1 MTVPQLTEKANET
14 LKRQV
19 QRIGIAGAGTMGKG
33 IALAAAQAGYRVQ
46 LYDSQQEELHRAMQ
60 QIITKLD
67 HLRSTGKL
75 TDAEH
80 AAIKQRLQPV
90 THADALMVDMLVEAI
105 VEDLH
110 EKIAL
115 FRLLAQHLPT
125 AVPFCTN
132 TSSLSVSAIAR
143 HVPHP
148 ERVVG
153 LHFFNPA
160 DRIRLVEVVPTSA
173 TSPEVIACVCSVAE
187 TMGKVPVIARDVP
200 GFIVNRI
207 GKMYHTE
214 PLHLLEQGI
223 ASVADI
229 DALCE
234 ARGFPMGPFRLIDLI
249 GVDVNLRI
257 TETLFDQ
264 LQAERFRPSPLQR
277 HMVQQG
283 LLGKKS
289 GKGFYV
295 YA

>member
-1 MTVPQLTEKANET
+1 MACVTGKAHES
-14 LKRQV
+14 LRRQE
-19 QRIGIAGAGTMGKG
+19 QCIGIAGAGTMGRG

-46 LYDSQQEELHRAMQ
+46 IYDSQQEALHQAMQ
-60 QIITKLD
+60 QIISKLD
-67 HLRSTGKL
+67 HLRSTNKL
-75 TDAEH
+75 TVAER
-80 AAIKQRLQPV
+80 AAVEQRLQPV
-90 THADALMVDMLVEAI
+90 TQAEALMVDMLVEAI

-115 FRLLAQHLPT
+115 FQLLAQHLPT
-125 AVPFCTN
+125 TVPFCTN

-148 ERVVG
+148 ERVLG
-153 LHFFNPA
+153 MHFFNPA
-160 DRIRLVEVVPTSA
+160 DRIRLVEVVPAPA
-173 TSPEVIACVCSVAE
+173 TSPEVIAFVCSVAE
-187 TMGKVPVIARDVP
+187 TMGKIPVIARDVP

-214 PLHLLEQGI
+214 PLHILEQGI

-264 LQAERFRPSPLQR
+264 LQAQRFRPSLLQR
-277 HMVQQG
+277 QLVQQG

-295 YA
+295 YT